1 MTARTPAGFPVPQAP
16 IAGPCIAPG
25 QSVTVLVPATTA
37 NLGPGYDCLGMALG
51 LHDTLTVTTT
61 SETGVHVDI
70 DGEGAGCLP
79 TDASHLVARTIL
91 TRWSDAGAA
100 PAGLRLHARNVIP
113 HGRGL
118 GSSAAAIVSA
128 LTAADALLP
137 EDLRRD
143 MEARESVF
151 AAAARLEGH
160 PDNVAP
166 AVFGSLTLS
175 MQDDAGATST
185 ALALDERI
193 VPVVAVP
200 DVELSTRTARS
211 LLPDT
216 VPHAV
221 AAANGARVG
230 LLVHA
235 LAMDPSL
242 LLAAT
247 EDRLHQDHRAPAM
260 PASAALIARLRA
272 AGHAAVVSGAG
283 PTVLVLA
290 ASTDEAREVS
300 ELIAGQPAAGTPGT
314 DGDAAVSWRVLM
326 PGVDRDGARLE
337 AH

>member
-1 MTARTPAGFPVPQAP
+1 MAATDPAGPPVPQAP
-16 IAGPCIAPG
+16 VAGPAIAPG
-25 QSVTVLVPATTA
+25 QSVTVVVPATTA
-37 NLGPGYDCLGMALG
+37 NLGPGYDCLGLALG

-61 SETGVHVDI
+61 ADAGVHVDI
-70 DGEGAGCLP
+70 EGEGAGCLP
-79 TDASHLVARTIL
+79 TDGNHLVARTIL
-91 TRWSDAGAA
+91 ARWASAGAA
-100 PAGLRLHARNVIP
+100 PAGLRLHAHNVIP

-137 EDLRRD
+137 GALRRELAGRD
-143 MEARESVF
+143 PVF

-175 MQDDAGATST
+175 LQDGDRATST
-185 ALALDERI
+185 ALALDEAI

-211 LLPDT
+211 LLPAT
-216 VPHAV
+216 VPHAT

-235 LAMDPSL
+235 LAGDPSL

-260 PASAALIARLRA
+260 PASAQLIARLRA

-290 ASTDEAREVS
+290 ASQDEARQVAA
-300 ELIAGQPAAGTPGT
+300 LIAAAPEPAASAEAAGP
-314 DGDAAVSWRVLM
+314 AVSWRVLM
-326 PGVDRDGARLE
+326 PGVDRVGARLE

>member
-1 MTARTPAGFPVPQAP
+1 MAASNPVGAPVPQAP
-16 IAGPCIAPG
+16 VVGPSIAPG
-25 QSVTVLVPATTA
+25 QSVRVVVPATTA

-51 LHDTLTVTTT
+51 LHDTLTATTT
-61 SETGVHVDI
+61 AETGVHVDI
-70 DGEGAGCLP
+70 EGEGAGCLP

-91 TRWSDAGAA
+91 ARWSDAGAA

-137 EDLRRD
+137 AALRRAITD
-143 MEARESVF
+143 REPVF

-166 AVFGSLTLS
+166 AVFGALTLS

-185 ALALDERI
+185 ALPLDERI

-200 DVELSTRTARS
+200 DIELSTRTARS
-211 LLPDT
+211 LLPEA
-216 VPHAV
+216 VPHAT

-235 LAMDPSL
+235 LAGDPSL

-247 EDRLHQDHRAPAM
+247 EDLLHQGYRAPAM
-260 PASAALIARLRA
+260 PASAELIARLRA

-290 ASTDEAREVS
+290 ASEDEARRVGNLVS
-300 ELIAGQPAAGTPGT
+300 AAP
-314 DGDAAVSWRVLM
+314 DGDARASTVSWRVLM
-326 PGVDRDGARLE
+326 PGVDRVGARLE
-337 AH
+337 GH